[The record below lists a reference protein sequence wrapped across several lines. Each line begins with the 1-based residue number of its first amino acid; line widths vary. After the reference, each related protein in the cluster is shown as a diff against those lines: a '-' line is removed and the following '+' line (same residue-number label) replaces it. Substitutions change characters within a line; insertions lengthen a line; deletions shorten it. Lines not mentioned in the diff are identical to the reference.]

1 MDAGGTGP
9 AGTGPGG
16 TGPIGTG
23 RGGTGPPGTAP
34 ASLDLAGHG
43 ALVTGGTR
51 GIGLA
56 IARRLMTAGARV
68 LVCGRSQ
75 PGQLPAGLEFAA
87 ADVREPGEAVALVA
101 EAHRRFGRLDIVV
114 NNAGGSP
121 SVPAATASPNLI
133 TAVVRLNLLAP
144 YFVAQAANA
153 VMQQQDRGGLI
164 LNIGSVAAIRPA
176 PGTAAYAAA
185 KAGLITLTQ
194 ALAIEW
200 APAVRVNCVT
210 AGLVRTDAS
219 HDHYGDERNLA
230 AIAATVPLGRMAAPD
245 DVANACLLLA
255 SPLASYLT
263 GANLV
268 VDGGG
273 QLPAFTGASRLLR

>member
-1 MDAGGTGP
+1 MPSDQQNQFTVEGAQ
-9 AGTGPGG
+9 AARREDDL
-16 TGPIGTG
+16 TG
-23 RGGTGPPGTAP
+23 RA
-34 ASLDLAGHG
+34 

-56 IARRLMTAGARV
+56 IATALLAGGARV
-68 LVCGRSQ
+68 MVCGRSR
-75 PGQLPAGLEFAA
+75 PEWLPAGLQYTA
-87 ADVREPGEAVALVA
+87 ADVREPEQAAAAVTAAVTA
-101 EAHRRFGRLDIVV
+101 FGRLDIVV

-121 SVPAATASPNLI
+121 SVPAAVASPNLI
-133 TAVVRLNLLAP
+133 AAVVRLNLLAP
-144 YFVAQAANA
+144 FFVAQAANA
-153 VMQQQDRGGLI
+153 IMQTQDGGGLI
-164 LNIGSVAAIRPA
+164 LNIGSVSALRPA

-210 AGLVRTDAS
+210 VGLVRTDDSAG
-219 HDHYGDERNLA
+219 HYGDQGALA
-230 AIAATVPLGRMAAPD
+230 AVAATVPLGRIATPD
-245 DVANACLLLA
+245 DVAGACVLLA
-255 SPLASYLT
+255 SPLARYVT

-273 QLPAFTGASRLLR
+273 QRPAFTEVTGRES

>member
-1 MDAGGTGP
+1 MRPDQP
-9 AGTGPGG
+9 D
-16 TGPIGTG
+16 
-23 RGGTGPPGTAP
+23 P
-34 ASLDLAGHG
+34 ASVSGKAGSSSHEASSGAPLADRA

-56 IARRLMTAGARV
+56 IARRLLANGASV
-68 LVCGRSQ
+68 MVCGRSQ
-75 PGQLPAGLEFAA
+75 PDRLPAGLDFAA
-87 ADVREPGEAVALVA
+87 ADVRDPEQATAVVKEAA
-101 EAHRRFGRLDIVV
+101 RRFGRLDIAV

-121 SVPAATASPNLI
+121 SVPAAVASPNLI

-144 YFVAQAANA
+144 FFVAQAANA
-153 VMQQQDRGGLI
+153 IMQEQQGGGLI
-164 LNIGSVAAIRPA
+164 LNIGSVSAIRPA

-210 AGLVRTDAS
+210 AGLVRTEQSAA
-219 HDHYGDERNLA
+219 HYGDDAALA
-230 AIAATVPLGRMAAPD
+230 AVAATVPLGRMATPD
-245 DVANACLLLA
+245 DVADACLLLA
-255 SPLASYLT
+255 SPLASYIS

-273 QLPAFTGASRLLR
+273 QRPAFTEATGAFS

>member
-1 MDAGGTGP
+1 MASDQAEQARAAETAAAP
-9 AGTGPGG
+9 TRDDDHTATL
-16 TGPIGTG
+16 TG
-23 RGGTGPPGTAP
+23 RA
-34 ASLDLAGHG
+34 

-56 IARRLMTAGARV
+56 IARRLRSSGASV

-75 PGQLPAGLEFAA
+75 PDRLPAGLDFAA
-87 ADVREPGEAVALVA
+87 ADVRDPDQAAAVVNEAA
-101 EAHRRFGRLDIVV
+101 RRFGRLDIVV

-121 SVPAATASPNLI
+121 SVPAAVASPNLVM
-133 TAVVRLNLLAP
+133 AVVRLNLLAP
-144 YFVAQAANA
+144 FFVAQAAN
-153 VMQQQDRGGLI
+153 VIMQDQPGGGQI
-164 LNIGSVAAIRPA
+164 INIGSVSAIRPA

-210 AGLVRTDAS
+210 AGLVRSDQTSA
-219 HDHYGDERNLA
+219 HYGDEVTLDA
-230 AIAATVPLGRMAAPD
+230 VAATVPLGRMATPD
-245 DVANACLLLA
+245 DVADACLLLA
-255 SPLASYLT
+255 SPLAGYIS

-273 QLPAFTGASRLLR
+273 QRPAFADAIQRARP

>member
-1 MDAGGTGP
+1 MTTAGP
-9 AGTGPGG
+9 
-16 TGPIGTG
+16 
-23 RGGTGPPGTAP
+23 
-34 ASLDLAGHG
+34 DLAGRS

-56 IARRLMTAGARV
+56 IATRFLAAGARV

-75 PGQLPAGLEFAA
+75 PGQLPASVEFMA
-87 ADVREPGEAVALVA
+87 ADVRDPAQAAAAVTEANG
-101 EAHRRFGRLDIVV
+101 RFGRLDIVV

-121 SVPAATASPNLI
+121 LVAAASASPNLI
-133 TAVVRLNLLAP
+133 TSVVRLNLLAP
-144 YFVAQAANA
+144 FFVAQAANA
-153 VMQQQDRGGLI
+153 VMQEQDGGGLI
-164 LNIGSVAAIRPA
+164 LNIGSVSAIRPA
-176 PGTAAYAAA
+176 PGTAAYASA

-210 AGLVRTDAS
+210 AGLVRTDDSQA
-219 HDHYGDERNLA
+219 HYGDETALTA
-230 AIAATVPLGRMAAPD
+230 VAATVPLGRMATPD
-245 DVANACLLLA
+245 DIAAACLLLA
-255 SPLASYLT
+255 SPLARYVS

-273 QLPAFTGASRLLR
+273 QFPAFVAGQRPHGNLPSPA

>member
-1 MDAGGTGP
+1 MSSNTG
-9 AGTGPGG
+9 ADQ
-16 TGPIGTG
+16 G
-23 RGGTGPPGTAP
+23 RRAEGE
-34 ASLDLAGHG
+34 LAGKV

-51 GIGLA
+51 GIGRVISARLA
-56 IARRLMTAGARV
+56 LAGARV
-68 LVCGRSQ
+68 LACGRSQ
-75 PGQLPAGLEFAA
+75 PESLPEPLAAGVEFGT
-87 ADVREPGEAVALVA
+87 ADVRDPDQASGLVQDAV
-101 EAHRRFGRLDIVV
+101 RRFGRLDIVV

-121 SVPAATASPNLI
+121 SAPAATASPNLI

-144 YFVAQAANA
+144 FFVAQAANA
-153 VMQQQDRGGLI
+153 VMQDQPDGGLI
-164 LNIGSVAAIRPA
+164 LNIGSVSAFRPA

-200 APAVRVNCVT
+200 APAVRVNCIT

-219 HDHYGDERNLA
+219 ATHYGGEQALA
-230 AIAATVPLGRMAAPD
+230 AVAATVPLGRMATPNDLAD
-245 DVANACLLLA
+245 ACLLLA
-255 SPLASYLT
+255 SPLGDYLT

-273 QLPAFTGASRLLR
+273 QRPAFFEATRPEPG